1 MIKNLYYMFSAI
13 IMLVGVP
20 VILYSIIT
28 QTDKLALISAPL
40 LIVLGIGLLMLAL
53 AGVEKGEL

>member
-13 IMLVGVP
+13 IVLVGVP
-20 VILYSIIT
+20 VIIYSIIT